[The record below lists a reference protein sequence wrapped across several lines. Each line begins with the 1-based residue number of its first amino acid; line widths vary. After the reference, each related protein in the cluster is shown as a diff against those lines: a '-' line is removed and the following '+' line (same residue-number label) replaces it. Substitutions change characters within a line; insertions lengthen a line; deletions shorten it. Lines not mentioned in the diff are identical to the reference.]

1 MIQRKTVRKSDPSVS
16 PFLGIGEG
24 KVAAA
29 KAAAAVAVE
38 ASKRET
44 MMQEQLA
51 ALAGANLAMQKAA
64 ADSAVIAAKAAADQQ
79 AAKDAVKVTN
89 ADSGMGMYYII
100 GGIVVALMAG
110 LYFII
115 KARKK

>member
-1 MIQRKTVRKSDPSVS
+1 MGAVKFKNKNPDVS

-24 KVAAA
+24 KSRAAT
-29 KAAAAVAVE
+29 AAAVVAVE
-38 ASKRET
+38 TAKRET

-51 ALAGANLAMQKAA
+51 ALAGANVAAQKAA
-64 ADSAVIAAKAAADQQ
+64 AEAAVIAAKASAESS
-79 AAKDAVKVTN
+79 VIS
-89 ADSGMGMYYII
+89 ADSGTNLYLIV
-100 GGIVVALMAG
+100 GGIVVVLMAG

>member
-1 MIQRKTVRKSDPSVS
+1 MGAVKFKNKNPEVS

-24 KVAAA
+24 KSKAA

-38 ASKRET
+38 TAKRET
-44 MMQEQLA
+44 LMAENMA
-51 ALAGANLAMQKAA
+51 ALAGANIAAQKAA
-64 ADSAVIAAKAAADQQ
+64 ADAAVIAAKAAGESSVLSAD
-79 AAKDAVKVTN
+79 AGSNTN
-89 ADSGMGMYYII
+89 LYLIV
-100 GGIVVALMAG
+100 GGIVVVLMAG

>member
-24 KVAAA
+24 KVKAA
-29 KAAAAVAVE
+29 KAAAAAQSAASAMQQTQTE
-38 ASKRET
+38 A
-44 MMQEQLA
+44 LI
-51 ALAGANLAMQKAA
+51 ALAGANVAAQKAA
-64 ADSAVIAAKAAADQQ
+64 AETAVIEAKAAADKQ
-79 AAKDAVKVTN
+79 AAKNAVSITN

-100 GGIVVALMAG
+100 GGIVVVLMAG

>member
-1 MIQRKTVRKSDPSVS
+1 MGAVKFKNKNPDVS

-24 KVAAA
+24 KSKAA
-29 KAAAAVAVE
+29 KAAAAVAIE
-38 ASKRET
+38 SAKRET

-51 ALAGANLAMQKAA
+51 ALAGANVAAQKAA
-64 ADSAVIAAKAAADQQ
+64 AEASVIAAKAAAESS
-79 AAKDAVKVTN
+79 AAAGKVAITK
-89 ADSGMGMYYII
+89 ADSGTNLYLII
-100 GGIVVALMAG
+100 GGIVVVLMAG

>member
-1 MIQRKTVRKSDPSVS
+1 MARRKNSDPSVS

-24 KVAAA
+24 KAKAAA
-29 KAAAAVAVE
+29 AAAAVAVE
-38 ASKRET
+38 AAKRET

-51 ALAGANLAMQKAA
+51 ALAGANVAAQKAA
-64 ADSAVIAAKAAADQQ
+64 AEASVIAAKAAAE
-79 AAKDAVKVTN
+79 ASASAGTLAVTK
-89 ADSGMGMYYII
+89 AESGTGVYYIVA
-100 GGIVVALMAG
+100 GIVLILMAG